1 VLQDELKSLLE
12 DQRLYFKE
20 QQETVEREVSSEI
33 RLDVPL
39 AVILTGIRRA
49 GKSTLLKQLMKDKSK
64 VGYVH
69 FDDPRFS
76 AFQVAD
82 FYKIE
87 QIWPNI
93 HQFQFDEIQQID
105 GWESYVRQGLE
116 RGNQYAITGSNAKL
130 LSLELGTLLTGRHI
144 THEVFPFSF
153 REFCRFRMQKASPD
167 SFQAYLAMGG
177 FPEFVAYGIPR
188 YHTELFKDIIQRDIA
203 VRNGIRNVQEL
214 TLVALHLLNN
224 IARPYTLNKLAKS
237 YGIKSA
243 NTVSNFVKFYED
255 SYLLFSIS
263 KFDFSFKK
271 QQVNEKKIY
280 AIDTKFAQQNSTQLQ
295 EDTGRILENL
305 VFLEIRRKTTQIW
318 YYKKNHE
325 CDFIYQL
332 DGKYHAVQ
340 VCHQLTP
347 DNMARETAGMQE
359 AMADLELASTT
370 FVTTNQT
377 EDFHIENKK
386 VMCIPFFDWAK

>member
-1 VLQDELKSLLE
+1 MLHDELKSLLE
-12 DQRLYFKE
+12 DQGLYFNK
-20 QQETVEREVSSEI
+20 QDGTIDRDSSTEI

-49 GKSTLLKQLMKDKSK
+49 GKSTLLKQLVKDKSK

-76 AFQVAD
+76 TFEVPD

-87 QIWPNI
+87 EIWPTI

-105 GWESYVRQGLE
+105 GWESYIRQGLE
-116 RGNQYAITGSNAKL
+116 RGNRYAITGSNAKL

-144 THEVFPFSF
+144 THEIFPFSF
-153 REFCRFRMQKASPD
+153 REFCRFGEQMPSAD
-167 SFQAYLAMGG
+167 AFQEYIEMGG
-177 FPEFVAYGIPR
+177 FPEFVAFDIPR

-214 TLVALHLLNN
+214 TIIALHLLNN

-237 YGIKSA
+237 YGIKSV

-255 SYLLFSIS
+255 SYLLFSIA
-263 KFDFSFKK
+263 KFDFSFRK

-280 AIDTKFAQQNSTQLQ
+280 AIDTKFAQQNSTQLH
-295 EDTGRILENL
+295 EDKGRILENL
-305 VFLEIRRKTTQIW
+305 VFLEIRRKTNQIW
-318 YYKKNHE
+318 YFKENHE

-332 DGKYHAVQ
+332 AGQYHAVQ
-340 VCHQLTP
+340 VCHDLHK
-347 DNMARETAGMQE
+347 DNLARELAGMEE
-359 AMADLELASTT
+359 AMSAVELASTT
-370 FVTTNQT
+370 FVTSHQT
-377 EDFHIENKK
+377 EDLYIASKK
-386 VMCIPFFDWAK
+386 VPCIPFFEWAK